1 MSNNP
6 FQIKRP
12 NFIIF
17 TDKDGTLNLED
28 KKLDNVFKLILSMNG
43 LVIPITGRT
52 VGDIEESLK
61 SNHLMVPPILIGDN
75 GANIY
80 STTHKKFLIQKN
92 IR

>member
-1 MSNNP
+1 MSNNQ
-6 FQIKRP
+6 FKIKRP
-12 NFIIF
+12 AFIIF

-28 KKLDNVFKLILSMNG
+28 KKLDSAFKLILSMNG

-61 SNHLMVPPILIGDN
+61 ANHLMIPPILVGDN

-80 STTHKKFLIQKN
+80 STTQNKF
-92 IR
+92 